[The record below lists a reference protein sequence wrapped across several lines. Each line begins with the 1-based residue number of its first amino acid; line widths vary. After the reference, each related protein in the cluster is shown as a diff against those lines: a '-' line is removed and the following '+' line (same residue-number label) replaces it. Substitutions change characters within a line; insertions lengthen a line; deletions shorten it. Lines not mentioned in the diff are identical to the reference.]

1 MEKCHNFF
9 HITFYDG
16 TRVGAQRADRSR
28 GYKWLEEVGGPRDGT
43 GLYNK
48 LTAGK
53 SNDLDLFPFKIGDDN
68 CYNLNSTKN
77 DPKYISYCKSFVR
90 KSLFGWRPKLFSH
103 FLIQKPA
110 LDDNA
115 GTWRFNN
122 YGAQTHITLY
132 ITHYTLHINHYT
144 LYIIHY
150 ITLSL

>member
-1 MEKCHNFF
+1 MSRSSVDRMDMFWFEVGFLFSEFPWLQNDVKAMEKCHNFF

-16 TRVGAQRADRSR
+16 TRVGAQRADRSS

-122 YGAQTHITLY
+122 
-132 ITHYTLHINHYT
+132 
-144 LYIIHY
+144 
-150 ITLSL
+150 